1 MLLVYFNLLLNYLI
15 IWKVKNKLNWWFN
28 YWFKYNRSNEINF
41 RISCGKLFLYNNS
54 KKNKIKITKDITL
67 LDF

>member
-15 IWKVKNKLNWWFN
+15 IWKVKNKLNRWFN
-28 YWFKYNRSNEINF
+28 YWFKYNRSNETNF
-41 RISCGKLFLYNNS
+41 RISSGKLFLYNNS